1 MQPFDYIIPK
11 DHAEASALLAQ
22 GTGVARAFMGGTDL
36 LIRIRGGFVRPER
49 VVDLK
54 HLPGIRAIG
63 QSPDG
68 WLVIGAACTMNQVAG
83 HPTVQARYDLLTQAC
98 NSVASYQLRN
108 RATLGGNICNAS
120 PAADTAPAL
129 YCLGAVVEIFGPH
142 GARRVPIA
150 EFFVG
155 PGKSASEARRVRDG
169 NPPPTCARPK
179 CRRVQQARPD
189 EDRRYLDGERGGVRL
204 DEGRRTNDERRNWS
218 FVIRHSS

>member
-120 PAADTAPAL
+120 PAADTAPRST
-129 YCLGAVVEIFGPH
+129 VSVRWSRSS
-142 GARRVPIA
+142 ARTAPA
-150 EFFVG
+150 
-155 PGKSASEARRVRDG
+155 AS
-169 NPPPTCARPK
+169 PSLSSSS
-179 CRRVQQARPD
+179 
-189 EDRRYLDGERGGVRL
+189 DRENQR
-204 DEGRRTNDERRNWS
+204 
-218 FVIRHSS
+218 